1 MFCSWAIMWNRV
13 IILYRSFFLETQTNI
28 CSRNE
33 LGLYYCIFYK
43 SKTNKIVAHVH
54 AISLSTNTYLLS
66 TICRF
71 SVHLSV
77 QYVLSR
83 SLLNAVIWWLVF

>member
-1 MFCSWAIMWNRV
+1 MFCIVGQSWNRV
-13 IILYRSFFLETQTNI
+13 IILYRLSFLKH
-28 CSRNE
+28 R
-33 LGLYYCIFYK
+33 LIFAAAMSWVYK

-54 AISLSTNTYLLS
+54 VISLSTSMYLLS

-83 SLLNAVIWWLVF
+83 SLLNAVIWWLVFCLFMY

>member
-1 MFCSWAIMWNRV
+1 MWNRV
-13 IILYRSFFLETQTNI
+13 IILYRSFLRHRLLFAATM
-28 CSRNE
+28 SWV
-33 LGLYYCIFYK
+33 YK

-54 AISLSTNTYLLS
+54 AISLSTSTYLLS